1 MFPLGSEDHR
11 RGLDQYGDEDEESQA
26 WSLWWNE
33 EEHQQPK
40 KSSRGSWTIYPP
52 ASFSPFFLCQ
62 LISIITNIGGRSS
75 DVVSLQIIDPLAFL
89 SSLIPPI
96 SKSYGFLSLQLRLG
110 PILKL
115 IKGNNNLLSFVTYH

>member
-1 MFPLGSEDHR
+1 MKKIEKPLLFH
-11 RGLDQYGDEDEESQA
+11 
-26 WSLWWNE
+26 
-33 EEHQQPK
+33 QPK
-40 KSSRGSWTIYPP
+40 NLTSRGSWTNPP
-52 ASFSPFFLCQ
+52 PFLCQ

-89 SSLIPPI
+89 SSLPDPI
-96 SKSYGFLSLQLRLG
+96 SKSYGFLSLLKLG

>member
-1 MFPLGSEDHR
+1 MASINTVMKMKNRKLEVCDEMKKNTNLKNLVEARELSTLQHPFP
-11 RGLDQYGDEDEESQA
+11 Q
-26 WSLWWNE
+26 
-33 EEHQQPK
+33 
-40 KSSRGSWTIYPP
+40 
-52 ASFSPFFLCQ
+52 FFLCQ

-89 SSLIPPI
+89 SSLPDPI
-96 SKSYGFLSLQLRLG
+96 SKSYGFLSLLKLG